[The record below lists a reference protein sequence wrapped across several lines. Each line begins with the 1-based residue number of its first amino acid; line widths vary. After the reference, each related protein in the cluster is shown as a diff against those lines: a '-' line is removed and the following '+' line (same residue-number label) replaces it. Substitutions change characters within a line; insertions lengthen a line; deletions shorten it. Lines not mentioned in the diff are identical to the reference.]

1 MDRVL
6 VRLPSAG
13 MKVDLLQ
20 GAVFG
25 DRGPRHV
32 KASFS
37 QSDTVTLDV
46 DDAERKR
53 LEAMGAHIYEDVA
66 FEVASSDAP
75 DNVEAP
81 TAVRWSATAGT
92 SQGALSL
99 ADVIEQ
105 IRAPGAWARTRGK
118 GVTIAV
124 VDTGIDTGLREI
136 EPGRRSPVD
145 LNTAFKGKHWI
156 DSVGHGSM
164 CAAIAA
170 GARGRNGR
178 YDGVAPE
185 ATVLSARSTLMS
197 SDLLDIYDE
206 LLRARDEGRLKGPLV
221 ISNSYALYTCS
232 APQIMPQDHP
242 FLGSILA
249 AVAQGV
255 FVCFAAGN
263 NHHDVL
269 CNHDPTACGPNTIWG
284 PNSHD
289 LIMSVGTV
297 NRLMTNCDP
306 GTPHVNSS
314 RGPGE
319 WAGDTVKPDCV
330 APTYGEVPWGSGYQ
344 VMDWWGTSGACPQ
357 VAGLAAL
364 LLSADPALT
373 PMAVAD
379 LIRTTCYSLPS
390 GRTCVGHGMIDCTG
404 ALAALAGGVV

>member
-20 GAVFG
+20 GAVLD

-32 KASFS
+32 KVSFS
-37 QSDTVTLDV
+37 QHDTVTLDI

-53 LEAMGAHIYEDVA
+53 LEGLGARVFQDVKFRIA
-66 FEVASSDAP
+66 PADESDNGAVP
-75 DNVEAP
+75 DA
-81 TAVRWSATAGT
+81 TRWSATAGN

-105 IRAPGAWARTRGK
+105 IKAPGAWTRTRGR

-124 VDTGIDTGLREI
+124 VDTGVDAGLREI
-136 EPGRRSPVD
+136 EPGRRSSID
-145 LNTAFKGKHWI
+145 LNTAYKGKHWI

-197 SDLLDIYDE
+197 SDLLEIYDE

-221 ISNSYALYTCS
+221 ISNSYALYSCS

-242 FLGSILA
+242 FFGSILA
-249 AVAQGV
+249 AIGQGI

-269 CNHDPTACGPNTIWG
+269 CKHDPTACGPNTIWG

-289 LIMSVGTV
+289 RIMSVGTV

-306 GTPHVNSS
+306 STPHVNSS

-319 WAGDTVKPDCV
+319 WAADTVKPDCV
-330 APTYGEVPWGSGYQ
+330 APTYGEVPWGSGYK

-364 LLSADPALT
+364 LLSVDPSLS

-379 LIRTTCYSLPS
+379 LIRTTCVNLSD
-390 GRTCVGHGMIDCTG
+390 GRTCIGHGMIDCTK